1 MVDAIAMGRKIY
13 SNLKKAIRYII
24 SIHIPIILT
33 VFIPLV
39 LGWLYPNIFTPVHV
53 IFLEIVMGPTCSIV
67 YENEPI
73 EKNAMTQRPRRY
85 TSTFL
90 NGKELTVSIIQGL
103 AITAATL
110 LMYQFAVQQHLS
122 EALTRTLVFLTLI
135 SANVWLSLVNRSFY
149 YSFIETFRY
158 KNPLMPA
165 VIVVTVA
172 MVTALLTVRPLVD
185 FFQFEQPTLS
195 QVAIAFV
202 AGFASVAWFEI
213 VKGIRRI
220 RDRVVRTP

>member
-1 MVDAIAMGRKIY
+1 M
-13 SNLKKAIRYII
+13 S
-24 SIHIPIILT
+24 
-33 VFIPLV
+33 
-39 LGWLYPNIFTPVHV
+39 
-53 IFLEIVMGPTCSIV
+53 
-67 YENEPI
+67 
-73 EKNAMTQRPRRY
+73 
-85 TSTFL
+85 
-90 NGKELTVSIIQGL
+90 
-103 AITAATL
+103 
-110 LMYQFAVQQHLS
+110 
-122 EALTRTLVFLTLI
+122 
-135 SANVWLSLVNRSFY
+135 
-149 YSFIETFRY
+149 
-158 KNPLMPA
+158 A